1 MFGDDGRGCPA
12 DSDNDGVYDGQ
23 DLCPGTADGIIVDET
38 GCEVDGDGDGVVD
51 SEDDCP
57 DTAANVTVEEN
68 GCVLDVGPID
78 EDDDQ
83 SNQSGDDG
91 DDTNTGSDGTESGIS
106 NQAYIFGGIGLLVVV
121 LILGGVLVF
130 RGGKGA
136 SSQQDAFVN
145 AAFDQGLGQPQG
157 EISAEQ
163 TAYEQQ
169 MIAMGYTPEQARQY
183 ADPHFRPWLYQ

>member
-1 MFGDDGRGCPA
+1 MNA
-12 DSDNDGVYDGQ
+12 H
-23 DLCPGTADGIIVDET
+23 
-38 GCEVDGDGDGVVD
+38 
-51 SEDDCP
+51 
-57 DTAANVTVEEN
+57 TAANATVEDN

-78 EDDDQ
+78 DDDDQ
-83 SNQSGDDG
+83 TNQSGDGG

-106 NQAYIFGGIGLLVVV
+106 NQAFIFGGIGLLVVV
-121 LILGGVLVF
+121 LILGGILVF

-145 AAFDQGLGQPQG
+145 AAFDQGFGQVQG